1 VVLDKDALRATL
13 RFERFRGQELF
24 LGILAANLA
33 GAKAQRDSYH
43 LAVEVGLVDHL
54 LC

>member
-1 VVLDKDALRATL
+1 VVLDKNALRATL
-13 RFERFRGQELF
+13 RFERFRSQELF
-24 LGILAANLA
+24 LGILAANFA

-43 LAVEVGLVDHL
+43 LAVEVELVDYL